1 MKIKSVNRHATNAG
15 SVIVRK
21 LVLLLLVFSFAG
33 CGSIISTFDQYAYVQ
48 TTSLKVDALNLMGQA
63 TDSFT
68 LHAKDL
74 AEVKLNLQK
83 VYEYE
88 RNRPKNEI
96 TIQQWNILLNPEG
109 HLLGGFLKRWEDK
122 SVLGATFVDEEK
134 KIISEAFDQIAG
146 LESGKIKK

>member
-1 MKIKSVNRHATNAG
+1 MKINSFNRYITETSSAT
-15 SVIVRK
+15 VRK
-21 LVLLLLVFSFAG
+21 LVLLLLVFFFAG
-33 CGSIISTFDQYAYVQ
+33 CVSISTFDQYAYVQ

-68 LHAKDL
+68 LHAKNVT
-74 AEVKLNLQK
+74 ELNTCLQK

-88 RNRPKNEI
+88 RNRPKNDI
-96 TIQQWNILLNPEG
+96 TLQQWNLLLSRDG

-122 SVLGATFVDEEK
+122 SVLGATFVQEEK
-134 KIISEAFDQIAG
+134 NIISDAFDQIAG